1 MRLRRMNALG
11 MMLICGAMLTAC
23 GGLRAPIFDQSGDAV
38 ATPANPQMGK
48 IVNDAYFV
56 APGDTLAT
64 ISARTN
70 TPIRALIDNNDLQP
84 PYNLR
89 PGQELRIA
97 ERQAYTVKSGDTL
110 SGIARRFQVSQSA
123 LVDLN
128 NLTPPYLLRIGQ
140 SLTLPS
146 TLEAPQQT
154 MVAQQPIDAAP
165 SGSVEATPLPPVGGG
180 SAQVPAGSQAATPTG
195 AKPFTPDP
203 VASSPTTAAPTSTPT
218 APASNTGATV
228 PAEPDLTAAEEA
240 AEHAYEEAQKQ
251 KQAASAATSA
261 PVPAPAP
268 AAVEAAPVESAAA
281 APVVGPASSAGFSWP
296 VQGKVIAKYGATADG
311 LRNDGINIAAPA
323 GAPVMAAADGTVAYA
338 GNQLRG
344 FGNLILVRHSNGL
357 ITAYAHNQS
366 LLVEKGAKVKR
377 GDVIARVGSTGS
389 VDKPQLHFEIRKGEE
404 AVDPMKYL
412 DGA

>member
-1 MRLRRMNALG
+1 MAMSRASLALLLAG
-11 MMLICGAMLTAC
+11 SLLAGC
-23 GGLRAPIFDQSGDAV
+23 GGLRAPSLGLPGDAV
-38 ATPANPQMGK
+38 VSPSNPQMGK
-48 IVNDAYFV
+48 VVGGAYFV
-56 APGDTLAT
+56 APGDTLAS
-64 ISARTN
+64 ISERTN
-70 TPIRALIDNNDLQP
+70 TPIRALIDNNALQP

-89 PGQELRIA
+89 AGQELRIA
-97 ERQAYTVKSGDTL
+97 ARQNYVVQSGDTL

-128 NLTPPYLLRIGQ
+128 DLQPPFVIHPGQ

-154 MVAQQPIDAAP
+154 MVAQQPISAAP
-165 SGSVEATPLPPVGGG
+165 AGDIGATALEPLGQSSVAAAPLPPAG
-180 SAQVPAGSQAATPTG
+180 SATPQPG
-195 AKPFTPDP
+195 AKPLSTTPVTATP
-203 VASSPTTAAPTSTPT
+203 AAPQPAATTPAASTGT
-218 APASNTGATV
+218 VAPVSAPS
-228 PAEPDLTAAEEA
+228 EPDLTAAEEA
-240 AEHAYEEAQKQ
+240 AERAYEEAQKQ
-251 KQAASAATSA
+251 QAG
-261 PVPAPAP
+261 VNPAPASP
-268 AAVEAAPVESAAA
+268 APVAAVPQTPAEATNVA
-281 APVVGPASSAGFSWP
+281 VVGPASAAGFSWP
-296 VQGKVIAKYGATADG
+296 VQGKVIAKFGATADG

-323 GAPVMAAADGTVAYA
+323 GAPVMAAGDGTVAYA

-344 FGNLILVRHSNGL
+344 FGNLILVRHANGL

-412 DGA
+412 DGGA

>member
-1 MRLRRMNALG
+1 MQQRRASSWIVLS
-11 MMLICGAMLTAC
+11 LCGALLAAC
-23 GGLRAPIFDQSGDAV
+23 GGFRAPILGSPSDAV
-38 ATPANPQMGK
+38 TAPVNPQMGQV
-48 IVNDAYFV
+48 VNGAYFV

-64 ISARTN
+64 ISTRTN

-89 PGQELRIA
+89 AGQELRIS
-97 ERQAYTVKSGDTL
+97 ERQTYTVQSGDTL
-110 SGIARRFQVSQSA
+110 SGLAKRFQVSQSA

-128 NLTPPYLLRIGQ
+128 NLTPPYLLRVGQ

-154 MVAQQPIDAAP
+154 MAAQQPISAAPAGEIDAA
-165 SGSVEATPLPPVGGG
+165 PLPPVGS
-180 SAQVPAGSQAATPTG
+180 SAAATAGSTTSTPAG

-203 VASSPTTAAPTSTPT
+203 VASSPTAAPTSTPT
-218 APASNTGATV
+218 APSVNNVSA

-240 AEHAYEEAQKQ
+240 AERAYEEAQKQ
-251 KQAASAATSA
+251 KQAQQA
-261 PVPAPAP
+261 PAPAP
-268 AAVEAAPVESAAA
+268 AAVETAPAEVASAAPVI
-281 APVVGPASSAGFSWP
+281 GPASAAGFSWP
-296 VQGKVIAKYGATADG
+296 VQGKVIAKFGATADG
-311 LRNDGINIAAPA
+311 LRNDGINISAPA

-344 FGNLILVRHSNGL
+344 FGNLILVRHANGL

-366 LLVEKGAKVKR
+366 FLVQKGDKVKR
-377 GDVIARVGSTGS
+377 GDVIARVGSTGN

-412 DGA
+412 AGGA